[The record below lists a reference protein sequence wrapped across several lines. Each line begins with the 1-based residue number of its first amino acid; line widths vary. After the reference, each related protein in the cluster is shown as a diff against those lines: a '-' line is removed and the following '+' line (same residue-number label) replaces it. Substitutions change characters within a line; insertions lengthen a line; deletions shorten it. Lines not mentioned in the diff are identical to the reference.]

1 MVAPSLLEC
10 SRRRSTRSPDHMV
23 RSRTPQGSRGT
34 ERVLEKLDVV
44 NSSVSQLREE
54 REGRRDFLAGLAP
67 AIRERAEHRDL
78 ILLNQE
84 LARLERLVP
93 PRPSNAFLSADHVL

>member
-1 MVAPSLLEC
+1 TRSLDWSRHRDLC
-10 SRRRSTRSPDHMV
+10 SRLLLVSLSARGAAGSG
-23 RSRTPQGSRGT
+23 SRTPEGSRGT

-44 NSSVSQLREE
+44 NLSVSQLREE

-78 ILLNQE
+78 VVLSHD
-84 LARLERLVP
+84 LADPNGPWL
-93 PRPSNAFLSADHVL
+93 PRP